1 MTTNKNIEF
10 KFTVDQASVQKA
22 KQALTD
28 LISLAD
34 RLGKA
39 LSGAG
44 GGARHGNSP
53 PMSFLSGIGATGSKA
68 AGVGGGPG
76 GNPGAGI
83 SAAITAQ
90 ARGIKDLSKISSDSL
105 RNMAG
110 ELRKSVDDQKRALKD
125 LDAALETAGKRYQD
139 LKSRQSQLVSSMMAQ
154 GASPTQ
160 ARAYANNQ
168 LEAQE
173 DYVNNL
179 KHRRVGARGQYED
192 AVKSSR
198 DYYDKVDPYK
208 AGAAELSPWQNAK
221 NMMSNFGLQ
230 TRLPNGNFMRAGAMG
245 ALGLGAVVAGAN
257 EMQTQRFDIISN
269 EARQAQAWKNVGVG
283 TKNGDLTA
291 AAAMLQVLRDPDKA
305 KEFLGVGNA
314 TGEARA
320 QGIAGAVTG
329 IFSNPNVP
337 GQMLRSWNEAD
348 TVQKEKLRSY
358 MDQQIQA
365 DPEYFDKLS
374 KFQSEAGMRV
384 HAMRRLGM
392 GSDSLSKVRQGFGE
406 DIGGEVSAFDAVRG
420 GGFRFA
426 QRNMWS
432 ALSAQ
437 RAGLNTGDIGQ
448 AIAAQAPSGDIN
460 QLMKTLRVTL
470 DPVASEHL
478 AKGIAAGINS
488 SVYGVVSGLGLG
500 ETLRFGTEGMS
511 GEMQARTMG
520 RRASSLGA
528 IGSVM
533 GGADGMGKGINV
545 LSANQIVGPGGDLFT
560 VNALANVMK
569 DPTAVAAAA
578 RGEVSPALQAMGIS
592 ADMINQMVSKTT
604 SWNVRARTIGQ
615 GGAELSPAME
625 SMRNLKEN
633 FGGDVKKM
641 VGSMAPGA
649 LRDRMVTNLAAGYQ
663 ATMPDSFSTFDQA
676 EAFVSYQAGL
686 GGPRAKGG
694 NGSGDAA
701 FKSAELEY
709 ARKTAADNEENQRK
723 FMAAEKDNLKDLT
736 ALTQVY
742 GKTFISMGSLDKS
755 AGDAAQSIKALKDAV
770 DGLTTKLGGEAPKS
784 RAKSVEKVAQ
794 ELGAKAAHDKLV
806 ADKEAAGGDNR
817 YADPNYEWMP

>member
-53 PMSFLSGIGATGSKA
+53 PMSFLSGIGVTGNKPG
-68 AGVGGGPG
+68 GVGGGPG
-76 GNPGAGI
+76 ANPGAGI
-83 SAAITAQ
+83 TSAIAAQ
-90 ARGIKDLSKISSDSL
+90 ARGIKDLSKLSSESL

-110 ELRKSVDDQKRALKD
+110 DLRKSVDDQKRALKD
-125 LDAALETAGKRYQD
+125 LDAALESAGKRFQD
-139 LKSRQSQLVSSMMAQ
+139 LKSRQSQLVSSMVAQ

-179 KHRRVGARGQYED
+179 KHRRVQTRGQYEG
-192 AVKSSR
+192 AVKDSR
-198 DYYDKVDPYK
+198 SFYDQADPYK
-208 AGAAELSPWQNAK
+208 AGEGPPSAWQNAK
-221 NMMSNFGLQ
+221 NLMGNFGIT
-230 TRLPNGNFMRAGAMG
+230 TRTPSGGFARAGVMG
-245 ALGLGAVVAGAN
+245 AAALGGIVAGAN
-257 EMQTQRFDIISN
+257 EMQQQRFDIISN
-269 EARQAQAWKNVGVG
+269 EARQSQAWKNVGVA

-291 AAAMLQVLRDPDKA
+291 AAAMLQVLRDPAKS
-305 KEFLGVGNA
+305 KEFVGVGYA
-314 TGEARA
+314 TGEGRA
-320 QGIAGAVTG
+320 QGVAGAVTG

-337 GQMLRSWNEAD
+337 GQMLRGWNEAD
-348 TVQKEKLRSY
+348 TIQKEKMRSY

-392 GSDSLSKVRQGFGE
+392 GSDSLSKTRQGFGE
-406 DIGGEVSAFDAVRG
+406 DIGGEVASFDAVRA

-437 RAGLNTGDIGQ
+437 RGGLNSGDIGS
-448 AIAAQAPSGDIN
+448 AIAAQAPSGGID

-478 AKGIAAGINS
+478 AKAIAAGINS

-511 GEMQARTMG
+511 SEMQTRTMG
-520 RRASSLGA
+520 RRAGSLGV

-578 RGEVSPALQAMGIS
+578 RGEVSPALQAMGIT
-592 ADMINQMVSKTT
+592 APMINQMVAKTT
-604 SWNVRARTIGQ
+604 SWNARARTIGQ

-633 FGGDVKKM
+633 YGGDLKKM

-663 ATMPDSFSTFDQA
+663 ATMPDSFSTFDSA
-676 EAFVSYQAGL
+676 EAFVSFQAGL
-686 GGPRAKGG
+686 GGPRAAGKS
-694 NGSGDAA
+694 GSGDAA

-723 FMAAEKDNLKDLT
+723 FMQAEKDNLKDLT

-755 AGDAAQSIKALKDAV
+755 AADAADSINALRLAV
-770 DGLTTKLGGEAPKS
+770 DSLTTKVGGKAPE
-784 RAKSVEKVAQ
+784 RAKAVEKVAQ
-794 ELGAKAAHDKLV
+794 ELNAKTAHDRVTGAQEKQNER
-806 ADKEAAGGDNR
+806 AEEFRDYGG
-817 YADPNYEWMP
+817 YQ